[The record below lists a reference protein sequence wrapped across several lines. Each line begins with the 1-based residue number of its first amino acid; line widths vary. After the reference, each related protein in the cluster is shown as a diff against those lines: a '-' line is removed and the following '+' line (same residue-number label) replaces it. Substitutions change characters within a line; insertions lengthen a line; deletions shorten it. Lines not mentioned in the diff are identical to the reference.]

1 MSRFTFVE
9 TGIKDLFIIEPKK
22 IKDDRGYFERYFC
35 KDDFK
40 EIGLRKEIVQIN
52 HSLTKIR
59 GSIRGMHFQLRPFS
73 EVKIIRCIK
82 GSIQDVAVD
91 IRKDSPTF
99 LKYFS
104 ITLSK
109 VNSKYLYI
117 PEGFAHGFQT
127 LSDNAEVL
135 YLTTAPFES
144 SADMSINP
152 LDITLN
158 IKWNLDIT
166 NISPKDK
173 NAPFIDDDFIGI

>member
-1 MSRFTFVE
+1 
-9 TGIKDLFIIEPKK
+9 
-22 IKDDRGYFERYFC
+22 
-35 KDDFK
+35 
-40 EIGLRKEIVQIN
+40 
-52 HSLTKIR
+52 
-59 GSIRGMHFQLRPFS
+59 MHFQLRPFS

-109 VNSKYLYI
+109 ANSKYLYI